1 MRTFA
6 FLLLPA
12 IAVGQ
17 TQKTPL
23 RFEVCDIQ
31 VSRIS
36 APGLLKAEFLP
47 GGRGDV
53 RGMPLKTMIEAV
65 NRLSEDMVTGPAW
78 MAAVRYDIAAK
89 AAPNSNEDELFEM
102 VRTMLQERFQMVAHT
117 EEKVM
122 AVYALVVGKKGLA
135 MTARTGPRAA
145 DPDAPRDGDCS
156 AAPGPADVV
165 HRECGGVST
174 VRLAGSIPRMAP
186 NYFEGMPVVDRA
198 GAKGVFDFKID
209 WMGGALYKAALTNA
223 KGGTSGEMPVSI
235 FDAVESSG

>member
-53 RGMPLKTMIEAV
+53 RGMPLKTMIAAV
-65 NRLSEDMVTGPAW
+65 NRLSEEMVTGPAW

-102 VRTMLQERFQMVAHT
+102 VRSMLQERFQMVAHT

-156 AAPGPADVV
+156 AAPGPM
-165 HRECGGVST
+165 